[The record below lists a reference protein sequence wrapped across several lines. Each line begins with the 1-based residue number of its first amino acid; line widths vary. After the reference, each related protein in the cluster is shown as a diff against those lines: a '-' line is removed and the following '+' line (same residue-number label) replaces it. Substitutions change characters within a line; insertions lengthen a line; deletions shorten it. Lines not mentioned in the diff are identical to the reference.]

1 MKMILHKVYM
11 THIELM
17 GKIHAEFEKIHG
29 INLELRE
36 VNDIIKAY
44 EKYCKENE
52 PIPTNE
58 FIKTFLDQF

>member
-1 MKMILHKVYM
+1 MKMILHKVYI
-11 THIELM
+11 THIEQM

-29 INLELRE
+29 IDLELRE

-44 EKYCKENE
+44 EKYCEENE

>member
-1 MKMILHKVYM
+1 
-11 THIELM
+11 M
-17 GKIHAEFEKIHG
+17 GKVHAEFEKIHG
-29 INLELRE
+29 INFELRE